1 MGRDRGKRRKR
12 GEWAREAWA
21 GSGLGGRD
29 GEGAAKGL
37 FPGGEA
43 LGDGDLVLD
52 GGEAVEEELAD
63 VGEDGGVA
71 ARDAILREESEESA
85 EDVVDV
91 AGGLE
96 FAGEGGEFGGDAVG
110 FEELALFAGVDEAE
124 VRVGGRVGQAA
135 FAAVGEG
142 VLAESGFRGFGSFH
156 GLSP

>member
-1 MGRDRGKRRKR
+1 M
-12 GEWAREAWA
+12 
-21 GSGLGGRD
+21 
-29 GEGAAKGL
+29 
-37 FPGGEA
+37 F
-43 LGDGDLVLD
+43 D

-71 ARDAILREESEESA
+71 AGDAVLRKEGEEFA

-96 FAGEGGEFGGDAVG
+96 FAGEGGELGGDAVR

-124 VRVGGRVGQAA
+124 VRVGGRAGQAA

-142 VLAESGFRGFGSFH
+142 VLAESVFRGFGAFH